1 MKDIVLEYLETHGTI
16 TTKEAF
22 EELGCTRLSEYIRQ
36 IRLEQPVYDEWIH
49 SVNRFG
55 QKVKYKKYWLG
66 RLGK

>member
-22 EELGCTRLSEYIRQ
+22 EKLGCTRLSEYIRQ
-36 IRLEQPVYDEWIH
+36 IRLEQPVHDEWIP

-66 RLGK
+66 K

>member
-1 MKDIVLEYLETHGTI
+1 MREIVLEYMETHGSI

-22 EELGCTRLSEYIRQ
+22 DNLGCTRLSEYIRQ
-36 IRLEQPVYDEWIH
+36 IRLEQPVYDEWIP

-66 RLGK
+66 K

>member
-22 EELGCTRLSEYIRQ
+22 EKLGCTRLSEYIRQ

-49 SVNRFG
+49 STNRFG